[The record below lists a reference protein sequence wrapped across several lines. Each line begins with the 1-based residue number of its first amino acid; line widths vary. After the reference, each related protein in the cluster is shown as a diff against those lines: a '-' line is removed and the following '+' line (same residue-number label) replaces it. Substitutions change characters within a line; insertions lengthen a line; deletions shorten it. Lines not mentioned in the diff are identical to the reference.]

1 MFVGQGKGFQDFS
14 EFVLG
19 YDLRGFEFRQFV
31 HPANMPRLLNEVDFL
46 LYFVRDSPMKD
57 FSNILCEALWSGVR
71 VLTDDAMDLGIYTQ
85 YIELASETQIV
96 NLPIGDVEATQTKI
110 TEMIGEW
117 KEPVRYNN
125 KIKYSYNR
133 YLDANLDMYRRI

>member
-1 MFVGQGKGFQDFS
+1 
-14 EFVLG
+14 
-19 YDLRGFEFRQFV
+19 
-31 HPANMPRLLNEVDFL
+31 
-46 LYFVRDSPMKD
+46 MKD

-125 KIKYSYNR
+125 KIKYSFNR